1 MPAPPAPSA
10 RAALLLAS
18 LAGLTGLA
26 GLLVACGEE
35 VPAAPAPETAASSLG
50 AAELLARLHGRV
62 LRGTA
67 LNDRAGRDDA
77 AQLAALLWPA
87 EGSVQG
93 GPGPEQGSAPGPG
106 PGPTVHQMLTVV
118 AGAVARDL
126 TGEGEPAR
134 VRLLADDPVSL
145 AIHDAWLVAASGG
158 PGGYRTWC
166 ATGGAALLARLEEA
180 RQRLFERPPR

>member
-1 MPAPPAPSA
+1 MPAPRALSA
-10 RAALLLAS
+10 RAAPLLAS
-18 LAGLTGLA
+18 LAVLA
-26 GLLVACGEE
+26 GLLAACGEE
-35 VPAAPAPETAASSLG
+35 GPATSTPEAAASSLG

-77 AQLAALLWPA
+77 AQLAALLWPPEGPPPGGA
-87 EGSVQG
+87 EPGTGQ
-93 GPGPEQGSAPGPG
+93 GPGPA
-106 PGPTVHQMLTVV
+106 VHQMLTVV

-134 VRLLADDPVSL
+134 ARLLSDDPVSL

-158 PGGYRTWC
+158 PDGYRTWC
-166 ATGGAALLARLEEA
+166 ATGGATLLARLEEA